1 MRIEAAGAEGD
12 RNDLA
17 APAGGAGSGAALPLA
32 VIDQRADP
40 EEVAAGGDDAE
51 PVGVG
56 GPRPGEAGA
65 RGIADEAGTTL
76 LEMSFL
82 EALYL
87 PVEPVTDPYRRR
99 PVPREFGAPR
109 TPRTLLSAAI
119 EPIRRFAAA
128 RMMRG
133 PE

>member
-1 MRIEAAGAEGD
+1 MVRATFSIRLDGACLPASAAQWVADLDAARATARTIVQGLMRQHSGD
-12 RNDLA
+12 TRLLD
-17 APAGGAGSGAALPLA
+17 AAL
-32 VIDQRADP
+32 VVTD
-40 EEVAAGGDDAE
+40 ET
-51 PVGVG
+51 
-56 GPRPGEAGA
+56 GA
-65 RGIADEAGTTL
+65 ML

-133 PE
+133 PQ